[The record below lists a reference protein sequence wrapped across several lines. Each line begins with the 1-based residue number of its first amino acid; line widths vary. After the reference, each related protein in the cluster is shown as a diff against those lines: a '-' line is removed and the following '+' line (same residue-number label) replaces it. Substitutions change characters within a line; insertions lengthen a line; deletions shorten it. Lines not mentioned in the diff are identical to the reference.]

1 MGAPATRVDEQEY
14 LRLSA
19 ASETKLEYVGG
30 YVLAMAGASPR
41 HNLIAIN
48 VAAALGRVLATRPYL
63 VFGTDQRVRV
73 DETGAYVYPDASVV
87 CDTPRFTND
96 APASLLNPG
105 LVIEVL
111 SPSTEEYDRGV
122 KLAHYRRLASVREVA
137 LVAVNERRVELYR
150 RLESGQWL
158 ITDVVEG
165 ALVLESIGAQLDL
178 AEVYAKVELLAPD
191 PAPTAAAP

>member
-30 YVLAMAGASPR
+30 YVIAMAGASPR
-41 HNLIAIN
+41 HNL
-48 VAAALGRVLATRPYL
+48 VAANLLGALTRELATRSCL
-63 VFGTDQRVRV
+63 AFGSDQRVRV
-73 DETGAYVYPDASVV
+73 DATGAYVYPDLSVV
-87 CDTPRFTND
+87 CDGPRFTSD
-96 APASLLNPG
+96 VPASLTNPG

-122 KLAHYRRLASVREVA
+122 KLAHYRRLASVREIA
-137 LVAVNERRVELYR
+137 LVSANERRVELYR

-158 ITDVVEG
+158 ITDVVDGSLE
-165 ALVLESIGAQLDL
+165 LESIGVRLDL
-178 AEVYAKVELLAPD
+178 GEVYAKVELLPLD
-191 PAPTAAAP
+191 PPSSAAP